1 MMRTRAMRDPA
12 FLVASLVLTSGAAGL
27 YFAIESANVYL
38 TKLPIHARNGLKVMS
53 LPIETANW
61 IRVGTDQIE
70 SAEIIDELDTDEY
83 LTRTYEEKH
92 GKDGKPPRR
101 VQLHIAYYTGMIDTV
116 PHVPDRCFI
125 GGGFREGGH
134 IMSVPITLDDSTWL
148 PTEDVR
154 ESWEGQVFTMKASNE
169 YGETGGARITLPRNP
184 HDISMRAMDF
194 IDDRSGRTLY
204 AGYFFI
210 ANGGTVER
218 AEGVRMLA
226 FDLSDDYA
234 YYLKVQVTSQMVDSL
249 DELGEVAS
257 SLINDLI
264 GDIMYCLPDWVEVD
278 QGLWPLNNPR
288 RDKGG
293 DSIVPETD
301 G

>member
-1 MMRTRAMRDPA
+1 MDMRALRDPA
-12 FLVASLVLTSGAAGL
+12 FLVASMVLTSGAVGF
-27 YFAIESANVYL
+27 YFAIESAHVYL
-38 TKLPIHARNGLKVMS
+38 TKLEIHARSGLKVMS

-70 SAEIIDELDTDEY
+70 SAEIVDELDTQEY
-83 LTRTYEEKH
+83 LTRTYVEKT
-92 GKDGKPPRR
+92 GKDGNIPRR

-125 GGGFREGGH
+125 GGGYSEGGH
-134 IMSVPITLDDSTWL
+134 SASIPITLDDSTWKL
-148 PTEDVR
+148 TEDVR
-154 ESWEGQVFTMKASNE
+154 ESWRGQVFTMKASTE
-169 YGETGGARITLPRNP
+169 YGETGGKRITLPRNP

-194 IDDRSGRTLY
+194 VDDRRGQTLY

-234 YYLKVQVTSQMVDSL
+234 YYLKVQVTSQTVESL

-278 QGLWPLNNPR
+278 QGLWPLDNPR
-288 RDKGG
+288 REKGD
-293 DSIVPETD
+293 DSIVPETKR
-301 G
+301 

>member
-1 MMRTRAMRDPA
+1 MRTRPLREPA
-12 FLVASLVLTSGAAGL
+12 FLVASLTLAIGAVSL
-27 YFAIESANVYL
+27 YFAIESASIYL
-38 TKLPIHARNGLKVMS
+38 TKLEIHARSGLKVMS

-61 IRVGTDQIE
+61 IRVGTDHIE

-83 LTRTYEEKH
+83 LTRTYEEKSREN
-92 GKDGKPPRR
+92 GKPPRR
-101 VQLHIAYYTGMIDTV
+101 VQLHVAYYTGMIDTV

-125 GGGFREGGH
+125 GGGFQEGGH
-134 IMSVPITLDDSTWL
+134 KASIPITLDDSTWMRVD
-148 PTEDVR
+148 DVR
-154 ESWEGQVFTMKASNE
+154 ESWKGQVFTMKASND

-184 HDISMRAMDF
+184 HDIRMRVMDF
-194 IDDRSGRTLY
+194 VDNRREQTLY

-210 ANGGTVER
+210 ANGGTVDR

-249 DELGEVAS
+249 EELGEVAS

-278 QGLWPLNNPR
+278 RGLWPMDNPR
-288 RDKGG
+288 RERGS
-293 DSIVPETD
+293 DSIVPKTD

>member
-1 MMRTRAMRDPA
+1 MGMKALREPA
-12 FLVASLVLTSGAAGL
+12 FLVASLVLTSGAIGL
-27 YFAIESANVYL
+27 YFAIESAQVYL
-38 TKLPIHARNGLKVMS
+38 TKLPIHARSGLKVMS
-53 LPIETANW
+53 LPIETAHW

-70 SAEIIDELDTDEY
+70 SAEIIDELDTSEY
-83 LTRTYEEKH
+83 LTRTYVEKDAA
-92 GKDGKPPRR
+92 DGGTRR
-101 VQLHIAYYTGMIDTV
+101 QVQLHVAYYTGMIDTV

-134 IMSVPITLDDSTWL
+134 TASIPITLDDSTWKL
-148 PTEDVR
+148 NDDVR
-154 ESWEGQVFTMKASNE
+154 ESWKGQVFTMKASTE
-169 YGETGGARITLPRNP
+169 YGETGGERFTLPRNP
-184 HDISMRAMDF
+184 HDIRMRAMDF

-234 YYLKVQVTSQMVDSL
+234 YYLKVQVTSQTVESL
-249 DELGEVAS
+249 DELSEVAS

-278 QGLWPLNNPR
+278 QGLWPENNPR
-288 RDKGG
+288 KEKGD
-293 DSIVPETD
+293 DSIVPETKR
-301 G
+301 